1 MITFV
6 FKSFFMRMTFIVI
19 LILGLN
25 LNNYSQT
32 SIGIKTGINL
42 SKAVYLND
50 YSDELVSPFR
60 QLKPGLICGIVIHQS
75 LNKILSVQAEVLYSQ
90 KGLKTKQVPHNSTI
104 NSMNYLE
111 LPLTGHYSIVKN
123 RHSSF
128 DLYIGGYSAFW
139 TGGKYMI
146 TDYQTNE
153 IIKNEKVDFNN
164 PDYKYSRIDFGLISG
179 AVFKAQKTD
188 FFIRYTHSMTGSS
201 QINTD
206 AFSNRVISVGI
217 NYLII
222 K

>member
-1 MITFV
+1 MHLTFLA
-6 FKSFFMRMTFIVI
+6 I

-25 LNNYSQT
+25 LNIYSQT
-32 SIGIKTGINL
+32 SIGIKSGINL

-50 YSDELVSPFR
+50 SKDELIDPIR
-60 QLKPGLICGIVIHQS
+60 QLKPGFVGGLVIHQT
-75 LNKILSVQAEVLYSQ
+75 LNEILSVQAEILYSQ
-90 KGLKTKQVPHNSTI
+90 KGLKTKQVPHNTTI

-111 LPLTGHYSIVKN
+111 VPLTGHYSIAKN

-128 DLYIGGYSAFW
+128 DLYIGAYSAYW
-139 TGGKYMI
+139 IGGKYRI

-153 IIKNEKVDFNN
+153 IVKNEKVEFNN
-164 PDYKYSRIDFGLISG
+164 PDYTYSRIDFGLLGG
-179 AVFKAQKTD
+179 AVYKAEKTD

-206 AFSNRVISVGI
+206 AFSNRVISLGI
-217 NYLII
+217 NYLIL